1 MWNDTRGGTLPRE
14 GCGLH
19 SSRAAPSFRSAHNLP
34 GILVVAKEEGL
45 LSPNSQTV
53 QMFRKLHGNRH
64 SGASPTRPVEDAR
77 RGELPRYR
85 TRDAFLAGAFA
96 V

>member
-1 MWNDTRGGTLPRE
+1 MRNDTRGGRSPRE

-45 LSPNSQTV
+45 LSPNISLFFLDSTSMV
-53 QMFRKLHGNRH
+53 L
-64 SGASPTRPVEDAR
+64 
-77 RGELPRYR
+77 LPC
-85 TRDAFLAGAFA
+85 
-96 V
+96 